1 MGVGEHQSGC
11 WGSTSG
17 CYEHQTELVLGEH
30 QIGCWG
36 STSVSSGVGVL
47 AGQLHLPVPEEEVLH
62 LLAVH
67 V

>member
-1 MGVGEHQSGC
+1 M
-11 WGSTSG
+11 
-17 CYEHQTELVLGEH
+17 
-30 QIGCWG
+30 
-36 STSVSSGVGVL
+36 SSGVGVL